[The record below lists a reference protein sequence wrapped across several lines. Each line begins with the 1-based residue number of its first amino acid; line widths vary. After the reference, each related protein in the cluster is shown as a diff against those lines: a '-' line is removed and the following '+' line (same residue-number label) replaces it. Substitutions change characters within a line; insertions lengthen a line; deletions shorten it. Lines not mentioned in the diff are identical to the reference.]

1 MAKKIVVLGGSFNP
15 PTKAHMALLKA
26 AMNNVCAEVGVFVPT
41 SDAYVRNKMVKAGE
55 SICLPAETRFGML
68 AAMCQEEPNVSVSD
82 VELHVKVP
90 VTYDSMC
97 RIAERNP
104 GAELYFV
111 TGADK
116 LKSIPH
122 WRKADEFIRRFKFIV
137 SGRKGVDVTE
147 LVAKNRIPSDFAAAF
162 ATVVDSVEGM
172 GEVSS
177 SEVRRRF
184 MSGDSYDDLLH
195 PAVAEMLSRFTPADF
210 PPLGFAEWAKMT
222 SKSSMR
228 GMQTV
233 LKKIYE
239 LNNEIFAKWAHGEDA
254 GVSGGLGARE
264 AFLSGTRV
272 YTTPFDVSA
281 VPMRTQE
288 LRMGCVNADCVA
300 VAESLADQGL
310 SPAILNL
317 ASRRK
322 PGGGYDSGRGA
333 QEEYLCQVSTLSQS
347 LYQYY
352 KPVKCVKEAGVEIK
366 FNAYPLDINFGGI
379 YSPNVTFFREGK
391 AKWYA
396 LREKS
401 FRCGVITVAA
411 LSFREPNAY
420 CNEERRYMSADGSFT
435 SEGDAIQ
442 LNKVRTIYR
451 LALKNGHD
459 SIVLGA
465 FGCGVNKLPSA
476 AVADQ
481 FRRVFGEP
489 EFRGK
494 FSALVFAILEGKAR
508 ANHPTEENGKFA
520 PFYRVFGRWN

>member
-1 MAKKIVVLGGSFNP
+1 MAKKVVVLGGSFNP

-26 AMNNVCAEVGVFVPT
+26 AMDKVGAEAGVFVPT
-41 SDAYVRNKMVKAGE
+41 SDAYVRNKMVKGGE
-55 SICLPAETRFGML
+55 SFSLPAETRFGML
-68 AAMCQEEPNVSVSD
+68 AAMCQDEPNVSLSD

-122 WRKADEFIRRFKFIV
+122 WRKADEFIRRFKFVV
-137 SGRKGVDVTE
+137 SGRKGVDVAE

-162 ATVVDSVEGM
+162 AAVVDSVEGM

-184 MSGDSYDDLLH
+184 MSGESYVDLLH
-195 PAVAEMLSRFTPADF
+195 PAVAEMLAKFTPADF
-210 PPLGFAEWAKMT
+210 PPFGFAEWAKMT

-228 GMQTV
+228 GMQIV

-239 LNNEIFAKWAHGEDA
+239 LNNEVFAKWAHGEDT
-254 GVSGGLGARE
+254 GVPGGLGDRA
-264 AFLSGTRV
+264 AFLRGTQV
-272 YTTPFDVSA
+272 YTAPLDVSA
-281 VPMRTQE
+281 VPVRTQE
-288 LRMGCVNADCVA
+288 LRVGCVNADCVA
-300 VAESLADQGL
+300 VAESLADLGL
-310 SPAILNL
+310 NPAILNL

-352 KPVKCVKEAGVEIK
+352 K
-366 FNAYPLDINFGGI
+366 
-379 YSPNVTFFREGK
+379 
-391 AKWYA
+391 
-396 LREKS
+396 
-401 FRCGVITVAA
+401 
-411 LSFREPNAY
+411 
-420 CNEERRYMSADGSFT
+420 
-435 SEGDAIQ
+435 
-442 LNKVRTIYR
+442 
-451 LALKNGHD
+451 
-459 SIVLGA
+459 
-465 FGCGVNKLPSA
+465 LPSA

-481 FRRVFGEP
+481 FHRVLDEP

-520 PFYRVFGRWN
+520 PFYRVFGRWS